1 MIFSIRDKFIK
12 SIGWSALDQWGT
24 RILSFVVLS
33 ILARLLEPH
42 SFGILAVALV
52 FTDYLEMFVSQGIGF
67 SIIQR
72 KELEKEHL
80 NVAFW
85 LNLGSGVLL
94 GLLLLIVAPLIA
106 KPFGKAELTKV
117 LQSLSPLLLISGIS
131 TPFTD
136 VVLVLLIIFMIA
148 TPFIYQSSVKVQLPK
163 ASKSEE
169 SSRDIMIN
177 INAQG
182 EVFLED
188 AKLDLETLKYRLT
201 ARVKNKPDTSV
212 IINGD
217 KNVRYDAVIQ
227 VMDVLTQAGVKNP
240 GLGIELKK

>member
-1 MIFSIRDKFIK
+1 M
-12 SIGWSALDQWGT
+12 
-24 RILSFVVLS
+24 
-33 ILARLLEPH
+33 
-42 SFGILAVALV
+42 
-52 FTDYLEMFVSQGIGF
+52 
-67 SIIQR
+67 
-72 KELEKEHL
+72 
-80 NVAFW
+80 
-85 LNLGSGVLL
+85 
-94 GLLLLIVAPLIA
+94 
-106 KPFGKAELTKV
+106 AE
-117 LQSLSPLLLISGIS
+117 INI

-177 INAQG
+177 VNAQG
-182 EVFLED
+182 EVFLD
-188 AKLDLETLKYRLT
+188 DTKLDLETLKYRLM
-201 ARVKNKPDTSV
+201 ARVKSKPDACV

-227 VMDVLTQAGVKNP
+227 VMDVLTQSGVKNP